1 MYGNERNPLKGDWI
15 KLLEKDLDL
24 DSLFLEDEKRVSNLT
39 KITFKSEVI
48 KKIFK
53 RSNFQLECP
62 KMKHDKASYSI

>member
-15 KLLEKDLDL
+15 KLLEKDLEL
-24 DSLFLEDEKRVSNLT
+24 DSLFLEDEKWVSNLT
-39 KITFKSEVI
+39 KTTFKSEVA

-53 RSNFQLECP
+53 HSNFQFECL